1 MFLHVNF
8 DFFNIVFT
16 SFHCQLKE
24 LKELKEKVI
33 QNAAVLVYC
42 IQNVQRCPVCFLPAI
57 RTELP
62 QALTL
67 SCHQTEAHS
76 YQRRPLFNSQTM
88 FDEMASA
95 S

>member
-8 DFFNIVFT
+8 DFLNIVFT
-16 SFHCQLKE
+16 SFHCQ